1 MVGAF
6 LGWPGV
12 LFTMFVG
19 SILGAIGGV
28 AFALTGA
35 ASAPPEE
42 EVPAAIAEVVG
53 VRRGDPPRLDEAG
66 HDVSLM
72 RAEVPFGPFLA
83 LAAAFYALFQPQLL
97 HWYLSR

>member
-1 MVGAF
+1 MIGAF

-28 AFALTGA
+28 AFALSGA
-35 ASAPPEE
+35 VSVPPEAE
-42 EVPAAIAEVVG
+42 IPAAIAEVIG
-53 VRRGDPPRLDEAG
+53 VRRGDPPPTGEAG
-66 HDVSLM
+66 DEVSLM
-72 RAEVPFGPFLA
+72 RTEVPFGPFLA
-83 LAAAFYALFQPQLL
+83 LAAACYALFQPQLL